1 MAKIKIE
8 RRTDRNIAHMAEMR
22 PFLRGVANRVAA
34 RAQLILD
41 TESKVRTGD
50 SQIRA
55 GSGKLDGYIIITDK
69 SPVSGKASAD
79 QIAWTI
85 QSQKDALYRAL
96 AGGL

>member
-1 MAKIKIE
+1 MKLIIE

-22 PFLRGVANRVAA
+22 PFLNMVARRVAA
-34 RAQLILD
+34 RAQFILD

-69 SPVSGKASAD
+69 APVGTRMSAD
-79 QIAWTI
+79 KIAWKI
-85 QSQKDALYRAL
+85 QNQKEALYRAL
-96 AGGL
+96 EEAL